1 MSKEWLTCAPTRT
14 QTIRLTTHVAKT
26 IANIVA
32 GTVVLNKVVLRAAHA
47 FEYHWWTGVKRK
59 RKIIKEWRKGER
71 WKRKKG
77 EMFQR
82 FCRLWGKCFSKGG
95 FIALH
100 VITKFLLVLLL
111 IEWLFFPVWC
121 FLWPTVITRMTQ
133 THFSIELCS
142 SLLTIYIIP
151 TQHQQYWHQLF
162 YSFSEQSRREEA
174 FPTSPIITDFSVFLP
189 IQTTSS
195 D

>member
-47 FEYHWWTGVKRK
+47 FEYHWWTWVKRK

-71 WKRKKG
+71 WKRRKKG

-111 IEWLFFPVWC
+111 IDCSILCDVFCDQQLSPGWHRPILVLNFVLC
-121 FLWPTVITRMTQ
+121 WPFISFQLNINNTDINS
-133 THFSIELCS
+133 SIHSLNRAEEKRPSLPPPS
-142 SLLTIYIIP
+142 S
-151 TQHQQYWHQLF
+151 
-162 YSFSEQSRREEA
+162 
-174 FPTSPIITDFSVFLP
+174 
-189 IQTTSS
+189 
-195 D
+195 